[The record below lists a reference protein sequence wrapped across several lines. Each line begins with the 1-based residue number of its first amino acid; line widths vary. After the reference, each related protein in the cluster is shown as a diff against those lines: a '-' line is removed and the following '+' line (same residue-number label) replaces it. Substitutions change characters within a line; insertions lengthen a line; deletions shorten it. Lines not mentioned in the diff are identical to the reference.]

1 MMCTTPQ
8 SRPAPRVLVVDD
20 HRKIRDPLAVYL
32 RRHLFD
38 VRTAEDAA
46 GMWQLLRQQ
55 AFDVVV
61 LDVMLPDGDG
71 FELCSRLHRR
81 ENIPVILLTAR
92 DTPADRVH
100 GLDIGADDYITKPF
114 EPRELVARIN
124 SVLRRRGPGRSEIG
138 AAPVNDLPTVTQRY
152 AFAGLSFTTRTGT
165 LLRSD
170 GSEVRLSTVESRLL
184 NVLLSHPNTILS
196 RQRLIDLTARP
207 GNEVY
212 DRAIDRQIS
221 RLRRK
226 LCDNPVEPEL
236 LRTVWGDG
244 YMLAATVDT
253 LDA

>member
-1 MMCTTPQ
+1 MMCAST
-8 SRPAPRVLVVDD
+8 SLRPAPRILVVDD
-20 HRKIRDPLAVYL
+20 HRKIRDPVAVYL
-32 RRHLFD
+32 RRHLFE

-55 AFDVVV
+55 CFDVVV

-71 FELCSRLHRR
+71 FELCNRLHRR

-92 DTPADRVH
+92 DASADRVR

-124 SVLRRRGPGRSEIG
+124 SVLRRRGPVRAEPVGVTPDDT
-138 AAPVNDLPTVTQRY
+138 APLSRHY
-152 AFAGLSFTTRTGT
+152 AFAGLNFVASTGT
-165 LLRSD
+165 LVRRD
-170 GSEVRLSTVESRLL
+170 GSTVRLSTVESRLL
-184 NVLLSHPNTILS
+184 TVLLNHPNRMLD
-196 RQRLIDLTARP
+196 RQRLIDLTARS

-226 LCDNPVEPEL
+226 LDDNPDEPAL
-236 LRTVWGDG
+236 LRTIWGDG
-244 YMLAATVDT
+244 YLLAADVSVFDT
-253 LDA
+253 